1 MEFAFTDEQNMIAET
16 AQAFFRENATSDRTR
31 KAMADDGIDRDLWSA
46 FCSELGLSGV
56 GVSIDGPARVH
67 DRLRG
72 NLGSHHAALKA
83 LDAGLE
89 AGLLLGANT
98 QVNALNWDMLPETA
112 RELQA
117 HGVVAWQ
124 VQITVPMGRAA
135 DRPEWILPP
144 HRIVDVIDTL
154 AEIQKKAAE
163 EAQGRRPFDVSLGN
177 NVGYYGPHEM
187 ALRSRPG
194 GIESHYRGCG
204 AGINVIGI
212 ESDGTVKGC
221 PSLPTG
227 PYAGG
232 NVTSM
237 ALEEIWQTS
246 KEVRFARDRDTEE
259 LWGFCKT
266 CYYADTCRAGCS
278 WAAHVTLGRRGNN
291 PFCYHRVVQLRKK
304 GVRERLVP
312 KERAPGEPYDFGRF
326 ELEEEPWP

>member
-1 MEFAFTDEQNMIAET
+1 MKDA
-16 AQAFFRENATSDRTR
+16 
-31 KAMADDGIDRDLWSA
+31 
-46 FCSELGLSGV
+46 GLSGV

-72 NLGSHHAALKA
+72 NLGSHHAASKA

-163 EAQGRRPFDVSLGN
+163 EAQGR
-177 NVGYYGPHEM
+177 GPST
-187 ALRSRPG
+187 SRW
-194 GIESHYRGCG
+194 
-204 AGINVIGI
+204 
-212 ESDGTVKGC
+212 GTTWG
-221 PSLPTG
+221 T
-227 PYAGG
+227 
-232 NVTSM
+232 T
-237 ALEEIWQTS
+237 
-246 KEVRFARDRDTEE
+246 ARTR
-259 LWGFCKT
+259 
-266 CYYADTCRAGCS
+266 
-278 WAAHVTLGRRGNN
+278 
-291 PFCYHRVVQLRKK
+291 
-304 GVRERLVP
+304 
-312 KERAPGEPYDFGRF
+312 
-326 ELEEEPWP
+326 